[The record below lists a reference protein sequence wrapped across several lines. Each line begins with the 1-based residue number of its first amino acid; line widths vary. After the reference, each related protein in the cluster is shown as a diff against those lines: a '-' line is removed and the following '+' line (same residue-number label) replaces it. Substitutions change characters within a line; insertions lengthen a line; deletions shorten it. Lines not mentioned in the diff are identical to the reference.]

1 MAKKDNLNRGSNVE
15 TYRKRIGKQEYQRNK
30 VAVKSVKDAA
40 DAKQSAIG
48 IQEVLLVL
56 LAIFVL
62 LASIYL
68 MFFLSFTKE

>member
-30 VAVKSVKDAA
+30 VAVKSVKDTA

-62 LASIYL
+62 LASLYL
-68 MFFLSFTKE
+68 MFFLSLTKE